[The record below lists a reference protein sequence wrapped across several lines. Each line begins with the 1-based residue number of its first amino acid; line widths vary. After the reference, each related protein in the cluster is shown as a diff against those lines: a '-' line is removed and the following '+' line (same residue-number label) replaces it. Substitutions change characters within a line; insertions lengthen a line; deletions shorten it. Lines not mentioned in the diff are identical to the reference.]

1 MDRYG
6 LICRTI
12 LENPAVTQ
20 REMARI
26 LDLSLGSINSLTKE
40 CAAKG
45 LIEEGDSGKERWKL
59 LDGGRRLL
67 EPCQVDGAVIIAAGF
82 GSRFVPLTFETPKG
96 LLEVFGERMIERQI
110 RQLHE
115 AGIRD
120 ITIVVGYLKEK
131 FEYLID
137 RYDVKL
143 LYNPEYSSKNTLAT
157 VYRAR
162 KLFEGRNVYLLSSD
176 NWLRENMY
184 HAYECGA
191 WYSASFQKGET
202 REWCLEFNKKGRI
215 TDVKVGGKD
224 SWVMYGPVYF
234 SREFSAR
241 FFPVLEAYYEIPGTE
256 QFYWEQVYV
265 ELLSG
270 EARRRLE
277 RENPAL
283 LERAERESGVPA
295 REWTQIEMDVNRQP
309 ENQVYEF
316 ENLEELRAFDPR
328 YRNHSDNEAMAL
340 VARVFRVPESR
351 IQGIRCLKAGMTNQ
365 SFLFQVEEKQYIC
378 RIPGPGTEL
387 LVNRVQEA
395 KAYEA
400 VRQLGITENLIYLN
414 PENGYKIAE
423 YFPDSR
429 NVSAE
434 SWTDMERFMGLIRT
448 LHQGGVR
455 VSHRFDMR
463 ERIDF
468 YETLC
473 KTHGGVLFED
483 YGQVREQM
491 NWLMDRLDE
500 MERPLCLCH
509 IDANVDNGLILP
521 DGRLRLLDWE
531 YAGMCDPLIDVAM
544 CAIYSYYDDEQLDHL
559 LELYLGRRPDEKE
572 HFVAYAYAALGG
584 FLWSQWAVYKK
595 ALGQEFGEYT
605 IIMYRYA
612 KHYYK
617 KLRASV
623 QDVPEN

>member
-26 LDLSLGSINSLTKE
+26 LDLSLGSINSLIKE
-40 CAAKG
+40 CTARG
-45 LIEEGDSGKERWKL
+45 LIEEGNSGKERWKL
-59 LDGGRRLL
+59 LDAGRRLL
-67 EPCQVDGAVIIAAGF
+67 APYKVDGAVIIAAGF

-115 AGIRD
+115 AGITD

-137 RYDVKL
+137 RFGVKL
-143 LYNPEYSSKNTLAT
+143 LYNPEYSTKNTLAT

-184 HAYECGA
+184 HSYECGA

-241 FFPVLEAYYEIPGTE
+241 FLPVLEACYEIPGTE

-265 ELLSG
+265 GMLSG

-295 REWTQIEMDVNRQP
+295 REWAQIEMDVNRQP

-328 YRNHSDNEAMAL
+328 YRNHSDNEAMDL
-340 VARVFRVPESR
+340 VARVFQVPESR

-365 SFLFQVEEKQYIC
+365 SFLFRVEEKQYIC

-387 LVNRVQEA
+387 LVDRAQEA
-395 KAYEA
+395 ETYEA
-400 VRQLGITENLIYLN
+400 VSRLGITENLIYLN

-434 SWTDMERFMGLIRT
+434 NWTDMERFMGLIRT
-448 LHQGGVR
+448 LHQGGVS
-455 VSHRFDMR
+455 VPHRFDMR
-463 ERIDF
+463 ERIEF

-473 KTHGGVLFED
+473 KTHGGALFED

-491 NWLMDRLDE
+491 NWLMDRLDK
-500 MERPLCLCH
+500 MKRPLCLCH

-521 DGRLRLLDWE
+521 DGQLRLLDWE

-544 CAIYSYYDDEQLDHL
+544 CAIYSYYDDEQMDRL
-559 LELYLGRRPDEKE
+559 LELYLGRRPDEE
-572 HFVAYAYAALGG
+572 ERFVTYAYAALGG

-617 KLRASV
+617 KLKTAV
-623 QDVPEN
+623 